1 VRTSFGTFV
10 PPPPGT
16 IGHKVEEDDGV
27 PMSVID
33 EDIETEATYDMNMVN
48 MVKTHDQLRKNLLSK
63 LTYEKIWLRP

>member
-1 VRTSFGTFV
+1 M